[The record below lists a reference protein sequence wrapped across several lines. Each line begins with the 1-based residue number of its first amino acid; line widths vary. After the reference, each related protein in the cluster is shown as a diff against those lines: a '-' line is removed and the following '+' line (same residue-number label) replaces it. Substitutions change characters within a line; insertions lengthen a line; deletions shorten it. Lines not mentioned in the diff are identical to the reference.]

1 MLARAQRSWE
11 VVGVVRVLI
20 VDDTAFMRKL
30 LKNILFSAGFDIA
43 GEAENGKQA
52 VELYKQLKPDI
63 VTMDIVMPEM
73 NGIEALKEIKKID
86 PNAKVVMCTAVGQEQ
101 MMKMAIKLGAKGYI
115 VKPFQA
121 PKVIEELKKVARI

>member
-1 MLARAQRSWE
+1 M
-11 VVGVVRVLI
+11 GMPKVLI

-30 LKNILFSAGFDIA
+30 LRNILFSGGFDIV

-73 NGIEALKEIKKID
+73 NGIEALKEIKKMD

-101 MMKMAIKLGAKGYI
+101 MVKAAIKLGARGYI

-121 PKVIEELKKVARI
+121 PKVIEELKKVAGLN